1 MNLNKRE
8 NTEMKKLIISLLI
21 NISLTFT
28 QDTHFIGGFTISTAD
43 GGDIEDVENIKGFRV
58 GIENTKL
65 SDYVTG
71 VAYTQRGFVV
81 DGFGKELEYKLNF
94 LTAYVYKPVYKFS
107 PQLDLVV
114 GGEMGVFSNGNIDN
128 DNNEDENI
136 NLEDWSEMGGHINL
150 EDWNEMGGHLLN
162 YGLLLGGRYYIDE
175 KLSLVGT
182 YYWALT
188 EFWSDVDLTSRSI
201 QIYIKF

>member
-1 MNLNKRE
+1 
-8 NTEMKKLIISLLI
+8 MKKLIISLLI

-58 GIENTKL
+58 GVENTKL

-71 VAYTQRGFVV
+71 VAYVQRGFVV

-136 NLEDWSEMGGHINL
+136 NLEDWADMR
-150 EDWNEMGGHLLN
+150 GHLLN

-175 KLSLVGT
+175 KMSLVGT
-182 YYWALT
+182 YYWALD
-188 EFWSDVDLTSRSI
+188 EFWDDVDLTSRSI

>member
-1 MNLNKRE
+1 
-8 NTEMKKLIISLLI
+8 MKKLIISLLI
-21 NISLTFT
+21 NISLVFT

-43 GGDIEDVENIKGFRV
+43 GGDIKDVENIKGFRV
-58 GIENTKL
+58 GVENTKL
-65 SDYVTG
+65 SGYVTG

-81 DGFGKELEYKLNF
+81 DGFGKELEYKFNF

-114 GGEMGVFSNGNIDN
+114 GGELGVFSNGNIDN

-136 NLEDWSEMGGHINL
+136 NFEDWA
-150 EDWNEMGGHLLN
+150 DMGGHLLN

-175 KLSLVGT
+175 KMSLVGT
-182 YYWALT
+182 YYWALD
-188 EFWSDVDLTSRSI
+188 EFWDDMDLTSRSI

>member
-1 MNLNKRE
+1 MKFNKRA
-8 NTEMKKLIISLLI
+8 NTKMKKLIISLLI
-21 NISLTFT
+21 NISLAFT

-43 GGDIEDVENIKGFRV
+43 GGDIEDVENIKGLRV
-58 GIENTKL
+58 GVENTKL

-71 VAYTQRGFVV
+71 VAYVQRGFVV

-136 NLEDWSEMGGHINL
+136 NFEDWA
-150 EDWNEMGGHLLN
+150 DMGGHLLN
-162 YGLLLGGRYYIDE
+162 YGLFLGGRYYIDE
-175 KLSLVGT
+175 KMSLVGT
-182 YYWALT
+182 YYWALD
-188 EFWSDVDLTSRSI
+188 EFWDDVDLTSRSI

>member
-1 MNLNKRE
+1 MKFNKRA
-8 NTEMKKLIISLLI
+8 NTKMKKLIISLLI
-21 NISLTFT
+21 NISLAFT

-43 GGDIEDVENIKGFRV
+43 GGDIEDVENIKGLRV
-58 GIENTKL
+58 GVENTKL

-71 VAYTQRGFVV
+71 VAYVQRGFVV
-81 DGFGKELEYKLNF
+81 DSFGKELEYKLNF

-136 NLEDWSEMGGHINL
+136 NFEDWA
-150 EDWNEMGGHLLN
+150 DMGGHLLN
-162 YGLLLGGRYYIDE
+162 YGLFLGGRYYIDE
-175 KLSLVGT
+175 KMSLVGT
-182 YYWALT
+182 YYWALD
-188 EFWSDVDLTSRSI
+188 EFWDDVDLTSRSI

>member
-1 MNLNKRE
+1 MKFNKRA
-8 NTEMKKLIISLLI
+8 NTKMKKLIISLLI
-21 NISLTFT
+21 NISLAFT

-94 LTAYVYKPVYKFS
+94 LTAYIYKPVYKFS

-114 GGEMGVFSNGNIDN
+114 GGEIGVFSNGNIDN

-136 NLEDWSEMGGHINL
+136 NFEDWVDME
-150 EDWNEMGGHLLN
+150 GHLLN
-162 YGLLLGGRYYIDE
+162 FGLFLGGRYYIDE
-175 KLSLVGT
+175 KMSLVGT
-182 YYWALT
+182 YYWALD
-188 EFWSDVDLTSRSI
+188 EFWDDVDLTSRSI

>member
-1 MNLNKRE
+1 MKFNKRT
-8 NTEMKKLIISLLI
+8 NTKMKKLIISLLI
-21 NISLTFT
+21 NISLAFT

-114 GGEMGVFSNGNIDN
+114 GGELGVFSNGNIDN

-136 NLEDWSEMGGHINL
+136 KFADWVDME
-150 EDWNEMGGHLLN
+150 GHLLN
-162 YGLLLGGRYYIDE
+162 FGLLLGGRYYIDE

-182 YYWALT
+182 YYWALD
-188 EFWSDVDLTSRSI
+188 EFWDDVDLTSRSI